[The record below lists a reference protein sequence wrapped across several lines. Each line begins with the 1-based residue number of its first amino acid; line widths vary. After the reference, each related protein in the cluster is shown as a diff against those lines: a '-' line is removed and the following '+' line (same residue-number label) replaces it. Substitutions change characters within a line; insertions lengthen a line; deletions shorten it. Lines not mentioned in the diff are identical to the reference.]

1 MLEKKLLNLISQK
14 KTLLGVGPMSL
25 NCVDASIELS
35 NEYNT
40 PIILIASRR
49 QIDSKNLG
57 GGYVNNW
64 NTEDYSQYVRKKDKK
79 QKIILARDH
88 GGPWQ
93 NNIEIKKKLNL
104 RDSMESA
111 KNSFETD
118 IKNNF
123 QIIHIDTSIDIYKKL
138 SFIEA
143 FDRLCELYRF
153 CIKCA
158 AKNKKDVIFEIGTEE
173 QNGST
178 NTPIEL
184 RKTLKKFYEFCKKNK
199 FKKPSFVVVQSGTKV
214 METKNIGSFESPL
227 RIENELPVEIQLP
240 KMIEICNDNN
250 IFMKEHN
257 ADYLTKDSL
266 NWHPKL
272 GIHSANIAPEFGVTE
287 TRALV
292 EIFNEYNLRKL
303 KNDFL
308 KISYDSKKWKKWMLK
323 NSSSTDYDK
332 AIISGH
338 YVFSNVKFLEL
349 KSQAI
354 SILKKKRVNLDK
366 YLKDKVKLNIL
377 KYLKAFN
384 LT

>member
-1 MLEKKLLNLISQK
+1 
-14 KTLLGVGPMSL
+14 
-25 NCVDASIELS
+25 
-35 NEYNT
+35 
-40 PIILIASRR
+40 
-49 QIDSKNLG
+49 
-57 GGYVNNW
+57 
-64 NTEDYSQYVRKKDKK
+64 
-79 QKIILARDH
+79 
-88 GGPWQ
+88 
-93 NNIEIKKKLNL
+93 
-104 RDSMESA
+104 MESA

-123 QIIHIDTSIDIYKKL
+123 QIIHIDTSIDINKKL
-138 SFIEA
+138 SFAEA

-153 CIKCA
+153 CVKCA
-158 AKNKKDVIFEIGTEE
+158 AKNKKDIIFEIGTEE

-184 RKTLKKFYEFCKKNK
+184 KKTLKKFYEFCKKINL
-199 FKKPSFVVVQSGTKV
+199 KKPSFVVVQSGTKV

-266 NWHPKL
+266 KWHPKL

-292 EIFNEYNLRKL
+292 EIFNEYNLKKL

-308 KISYDSKKWKKWMLK
+308 KISTDSKKWKKWMLK

-338 YVFSNVKFLEL
+338 YVFSLM
-349 KSQAI
+349 
-354 SILKKKRVNLDK
+354 
-366 YLKDKVKLNIL
+366 
-377 KYLKAFN
+377 
-384 LT
+384 